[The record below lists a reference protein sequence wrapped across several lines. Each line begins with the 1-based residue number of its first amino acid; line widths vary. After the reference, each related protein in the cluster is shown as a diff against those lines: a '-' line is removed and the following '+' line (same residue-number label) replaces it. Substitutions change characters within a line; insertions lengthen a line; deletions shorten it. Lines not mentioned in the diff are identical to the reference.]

1 MINVD
6 KSKTLSTEK
15 MMMIIIVIM
24 SNLGRLKKDRT
35 KTWGKKVM
43 PGGREEIGI

>member
-6 KSKTLSTEK
+6 KFKILFIEK

-24 SNLGRLKKDRT
+24 FNLGRLKKDRI
-35 KTWGKKVM
+35 KIWGKKVM
-43 PGGREEIGI
+43 LGGREEIGI